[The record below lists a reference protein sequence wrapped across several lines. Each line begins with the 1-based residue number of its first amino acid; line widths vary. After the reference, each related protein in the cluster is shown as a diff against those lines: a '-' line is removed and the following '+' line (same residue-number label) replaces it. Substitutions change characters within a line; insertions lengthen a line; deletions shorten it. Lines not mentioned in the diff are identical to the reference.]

1 MPRRDPSQYGVRLD
15 LFQPA
20 SREPGWGRLP
30 LEVREQARRLLA
42 QMLRRSA
49 LQGGAVESR
58 RAAGDE

>member
-1 MPRRDPSQYGVRLD
+1 MPRRDPSQYGVQLD

-20 SREPGWGRLP
+20 SREPGWGSLP

-49 LQGGAVESR
+49 LQGGAVESQ